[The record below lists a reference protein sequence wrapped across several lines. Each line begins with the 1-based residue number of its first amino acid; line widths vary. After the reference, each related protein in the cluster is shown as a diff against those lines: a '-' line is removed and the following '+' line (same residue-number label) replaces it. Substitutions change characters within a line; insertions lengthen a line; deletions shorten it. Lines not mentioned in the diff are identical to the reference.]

1 MCNTVQQVV
10 DSNGEVIVPMYDW
23 ASYFATIYKKVTAV
37 KKTHHFVMDSKQPG
51 VVFTKERSYSV
62 EKRHELLKEGVEVDF
77 DVLPPVIHPTGLSA
91 QRQWYLYDKIREFCP
106 AADRDTTC
114 PLPTAPRP
122 DSRLGTPQ
130 PPSSPAPRRPSPTA
144 PPPVKKTRCCGA
156 CGQPG
161 HNKRSCTSTTH

>member
-37 KKTHHFVMDSKQPG
+37 KKTHHFIMDSKHPG
-51 VVFTKERSYSV
+51 VVFTKERSESV

-77 DVLPPVIHPTGLSA
+77 DVLPPVIHPIGLSA
-91 QRQWYLYDKIREFCP
+91 QRQWYLYDKIRDFCP

-130 PPSSPAPRRPSPTA
+130 PPSSPAPTLPSPTA